1 MNNFATLQAVE
12 AWHAGRNTSLA
23 GLPDWGAG
31 LAGVAGLQHRTEVPA
46 GLCWTPLYCVGQVD
60 PVQADTAVDY
70 YVTGRVLA
78 SRLCTVLHTT
88 FRPKV

>member
-1 MNNFATLQAVE
+1 MCMISILYL
-12 AWHAGRNTSLA
+12 GR
-23 GLPDWGAG
+23 G

-46 GLCWTPLYCVGQVD
+46 VLDPLYCVGQVD